1 MTGSVDVKA
10 EYAHALTEKTRLRI
24 GADLFNIA
32 NSKTLLAI
40 DQNEDTTFGV
50 KNVDFQKPTNY
61 SGRGTAFQRPFYA
74 RFMVKFEF

>member
-1 MTGSVDVKA
+1 
-10 EYAHALTEKTRLRI
+10 
-24 GADLFNIA
+24 
-32 NSKTLLAI
+32 LLAI

-50 KNVDFQKPTNY
+50 KNVDFKKPTNY

>member
-1 MTGSVDVKA
+1 VKA
-10 EYAHALTEKTRLRI
+10 EYAHAITEKTRLRI

-40 DQNEDTTFGV
+40 DQNEDQTFGV